1 MEKFF
6 INKLHN
12 STKRNYLERMI
23 NDKVACMRIAKKYGY
38 DYWDGNRQYGYG
50 GYKYIPGRMEKV
62 AKQIIQTYSLTENSK
77 ILDLGCGKG
86 YLLYELKK
94 LIPSLEVCGLDIS
107 SYAIKNSKKEIK
119 EYLKVRDVRIK
130 LPYKKK
136 SFDLVFSFGL
146 LHNFSLFSLIKTI
159 KEITRVGKK
168 QFIMV
173 ESYRNDQELFNL
185 QCWALTCEMF
195 LSRNEWINLFKSH
208 NYQGDF
214 EFIYFK

>member
-6 INKLHN
+6 ISKLHN
-12 STKRNYLERMI
+12 SSKRNYLERMI
-23 NDKVACMRIAKKYGY
+23 NDKVSCMKIAKKYGY
-38 DYWDGNRQYGYG
+38 DYWDGDRKYGYG

-62 AKQIIQTYSLTENSK
+62 AKQIIKTYSLTKNSK

-94 LIPSLEVCGLDIS
+94 IIPSLEVCGLDIS
-107 SYAIKNSKKEIK
+107 NYAIKNSKEEIK
-119 EYLKVRDVRIK
+119 KYLNVRDVRK
-130 LPYKKK
+130 RLPYKNN

-146 LHNFSLFSLIKTI
+146 LHNFSLSHLIKAI
-159 KEITRVGKK
+159 KEINRVGKK
-168 QFIMV
+168 HFIMV
-173 ESYRNDQELFNL
+173 ESYRNNQELFNL

-195 LSRNEWINLFKSH
+195 LSRQEWISFFKSQ
-208 NYQGDF
+208 NYKGDF